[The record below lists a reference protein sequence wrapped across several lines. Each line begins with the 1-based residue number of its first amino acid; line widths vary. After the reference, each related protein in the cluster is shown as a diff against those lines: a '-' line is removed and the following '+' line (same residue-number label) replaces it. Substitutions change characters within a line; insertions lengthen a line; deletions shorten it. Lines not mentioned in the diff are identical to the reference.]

1 MAESET
7 ITQEQMNEF
16 LFTQI
21 VLMFQGAAWQH
32 LGKVMNPATNKV
44 ERDLA
49 QAKNTIDILGM
60 LQAKTKGNLSDNEQ
74 KFLEHALYELRMNYI
89 DEVNKAP
96 DEAEAASDEAE
107 ASTADAEAPAE
118 ESGEDAA
125 GNTEA
130 EAPEQD
136 VSEEQSGGDAAD
148 AAEAEAPTDEAASES
163 KEESD

>member
-1 MAESET
+1 MAEGEP

-32 LGKVMNPATNKV
+32 LGKVMNPATSKV

-89 DEVNKAP
+89 DEANKEP
-96 DEAEAASDEAE
+96 DEAEAPSDEAE

-125 GNTEA
+125 GSAEA
-130 EAPEQD
+130 EAQEA
-136 VSEEQSGGDAAD
+136 SAEQSGGDAAE
-148 AAEAEAPTDEAASES
+148 AAEAEAPKDEAASES

>member
-1 MAESET
+1 MAESEA
-7 ITQEQMNEF
+7 ISQEQMNEF

-60 LQAKTKGNLSDNEQ
+60 LEAKTKGNLSDNEK

-89 DEVNKAP
+89 DEVNKGPGETETPA
-96 DEAEAASDEAE
+96 DEAEAPA
-107 ASTADAEAPAE
+107 ADAESAAE
-118 ESGEDAA
+118 ESGDES
-125 GNTEA
+125 A
-130 EAPEQD
+130 EADAKEQEA
-136 VSEEQSGGDAAD
+136 SAEESGGDAAET
-148 AAEAEAPTDEAASES
+148 AEAEAPKADPSAES

>member
-1 MAESET
+1 MAASES

-16 LFTQI
+16 LFTQV

-74 KFLEHALYELRMNYI
+74 KFLEHALYELRMNYV
-89 DEVNKAP
+89 DEANKGP
-96 DEAEAASDEAE
+96 DEAEASAGEAE
-107 ASTADAEAPAE
+107 GDGSDAEAHAADAEATAAE
-118 ESGEDAA
+118 VGEDAA
-125 GNTEA
+125 ESAEA
-130 EAPEQD
+130 EAPEEAKSAD
-136 VSEEQSGGDAAD
+136 PPAEDASD
-148 AAEAEAPTDEAASES
+148 A

>member
-1 MAESET
+1 MSESEP

-16 LFTQI
+16 LFTQV

-74 KFLEHALYELRMNYI
+74 NFLEHALYELRMNYV
-89 DEVNKAP
+89 DEANKGP
-96 DEAEAASDEAE
+96 DEAESSADEAE
-107 ASTADAEAPAE
+107 GDGPDAEAPA
-118 ESGEDAA
+118 
-125 GNTEA
+125 
-130 EAPEQD
+130 
-136 VSEEQSGGDAAD
+136 GDAAD
-148 AAEAEAPTDEAASES
+148 DTAESAGAEAPKEAASADAPAEDTS
-163 KEESD
+163 DAKEGSD

>member
-1 MAESET
+1 MAESES
-7 ITQEQMNEF
+7 ISQEQMNEF
-16 LFTQI
+16 LFTQV

-74 KFLEHALYELRMNYI
+74 KFLEHALYELRMNYV
-89 DEVNKAP
+89 DEANKGPDEADASE
-96 DEAEAASDEAE
+96 DEAEAPAADIEATAGEGGDDAAESDEAE
-107 ASTADAEAPAE
+107 TPEEAKSADPPAE
-118 ESGEDAA
+118 DASGA
-125 GNTEA
+125 
-130 EAPEQD
+130 
-136 VSEEQSGGDAAD
+136 
-148 AAEAEAPTDEAASES
+148 

>member
-1 MAESET
+1 MGESEP

-60 LQAKTKGNLSDNEQ
+60 LQAKTKGNLSDNEK

-89 DEVNKAP
+89 DEVNKGPDEADAIA
-96 DEAEAASDEAE
+96 DEAEAPTAEAE
-107 ASTADAEAPAE
+107 ASAE
-118 ESGEDAA
+118 ESAEEAA
-125 GNTEA
+125 GSTEA

-136 VSEEQSGGDAAD
+136 ASEEQSAGDAAGT
-148 AAEAEAPTDEAASES
+148 AEAERPKDEAASAS

>member
-1 MAESET
+1 MAESES
-7 ITQEQMNEF
+7 ISQEQMNEF
-16 LFTQI
+16 LFTQV

-74 KFLEHALYELRMNYI
+74 KFLEHALYELRMNYV
-89 DEVNKAP
+89 DEANKGP
-96 DEAEAASDEAE
+96 DEAEASEDEAEAPAADVEATAGDDTAESDEAE
-107 ASTADAEAPAE
+107 TPEEAKSADPPAE
-118 ESGEDAA
+118 D
-125 GNTEA
+125 
-130 EAPEQD
+130 
-136 VSEEQSGGDAAD
+136 
-148 AAEAEAPTDEAASES
+148 ASEA

>member
-89 DEVNKAP
+89 DEVNKEP
-96 DEAEAASDEAE
+96 DEAEAPSDEAE

-125 GNTEA
+125 GSTEA
-130 EAPEQD
+130 EAPEQEAPA
-136 VSEEQSGGDAAD
+136 EESAGDAAD
-148 AAEAEAPTDEAASES
+148 AAETEAPKDEAASES

>member
-1 MAESET
+1 MAESES

-16 LFTQI
+16 LFTQV

-74 KFLEHALYELRMNYI
+74 KFLEHALYELRMNYV
-89 DEVNKAP
+89 DEANKGP
-96 DEAEAASDEAE
+96 DEADASED
-107 ASTADAEAPAE
+107 DAEAPAADVE
-118 ESGEDAA
+118 ATAAEGGEDAA
-125 GNTEA
+125 ESAEA
-130 EAPEQD
+130 EAPE
-136 VSEEQSGGDAAD
+136 
-148 AAEAEAPTDEAASES
+148 EAASGGAPAEDTS
-163 KEESD
+163 DAKEESD

>member
-1 MAESET
+1 MAESES

-16 LFTQI
+16 LFTQV

-74 KFLEHALYELRMNYI
+74 KFLEHALYELRMNYV
-89 DEVNKAP
+89 DEANKGP
-96 DEAEAASDEAE
+96 DEAEASEDEAE
-107 ASTADAEAPAE
+107 APAADVEATAGDGGDDTAEGDEAETPEEAKSADPPAE
-118 ESGEDAA
+118 D
-125 GNTEA
+125 
-130 EAPEQD
+130 
-136 VSEEQSGGDAAD
+136 
-148 AAEAEAPTDEAASES
+148 ASEA
-163 KEESD
+163 KEVSD

>member
-1 MAESET
+1 MAESEP

-89 DEVNKAP
+89 DEANKGPDETEAP
-96 DEAEAASDEAE
+96 GDEAEAPTADAEAGAEESGDDTAESTEAE
-107 ASTADAEAPAE
+107 APEQEAPAE
-118 ESGEDAA
+118 ESGGNAA
-125 GNTEA
+125 ET
-130 EAPEQD
+130 
-136 VSEEQSGGDAAD
+136 
-148 AAEAEAPTDEAASES
+148 AEAEAPKDDAESES
-163 KEESD
+163 KEESG

>member
-7 ITQEQMNEF
+7 ISQEQINEF

-60 LQAKTKGNLSDNEQ
+60 LQAKTKGNLSDNEK

-89 DEVNKAP
+89 DEANKGPDETEAP
-96 DEAEAASDEAE
+96 ADEAEAPAAEAE
-107 ASTADAEAPAE
+107 ASAD
-118 ESGEDAA
+118 ESGEV
-125 GNTEA
+125 GSGSTEA

-136 VSEEQSGGDAAD
+136 ASTEQSAGDAAQ
-148 AAEAEAPTDEAASES
+148 AAEAEAPKDEAASEP

>member
-1 MAESET
+1 MAESEP

-89 DEVNKAP
+89 DEANKGP
-96 DEAEAASDEAE
+96 DEAEAPGDEAE
-107 ASTADAEAPAE
+107 APTADAEAGAEESGDDTAESTVAEAPAE
-118 ESGEDAA
+118 ESGGNAA
-125 GNTEA
+125 ET
-130 EAPEQD
+130 
-136 VSEEQSGGDAAD
+136 
-148 AAEAEAPTDEAASES
+148 AEAEAPKDEAASES
-163 KEESD
+163 KEESG

>member
-1 MAESET
+1 MSEGEP

-32 LGKVMNPATNKV
+32 LGKVMNPANNKV

-96 DEAEAASDEAE
+96 DEEEAASDEAE
-107 ASTADAEAPAE
+107 ASKVDAEAPAE
-118 ESGEDAA
+118 ESGADAA

-130 EAPEQD
+130 EAQEASAED
-136 VSEEQSGGDAAD
+136 NGDAAE
-148 AAEAEAPTDEAASES
+148 AAEAEAPKDEAASES
-163 KEESD
+163 KEKSD

>member
-1 MAESET
+1 MAESES
-7 ITQEQMNEF
+7 ISQEQMNEF
-16 LFTQI
+16 LFTQV

-74 KFLEHALYELRMNYI
+74 KFLEHALYELRMNYV
-89 DEVNKAP
+89 DEANKGP
-96 DEAEAASDEAE
+96 DEAEASEDEAE
-107 ASTADAEAPAE
+107 APAADVEATAGDGGDDTAEGA
-118 ESGEDAA
+118 
-125 GNTEA
+125 EA
-130 EAPEQD
+130 EAPEEAKSAD
-136 VSEEQSGGDAAD
+136 PPAEDASD
-148 AAEAEAPTDEAASES
+148 A

>member
-60 LQAKTKGNLSDNEQ
+60 LQAKTKGNLSENEQ

-89 DEVNKAP
+89 DEVNKEP

-125 GNTEA
+125 GSTEG

-136 VSEEQSGGDAAD
+136 ASAEQSAGDAAEV
-148 AAEAEAPTDEAASES
+148 AEAKTPNDEAASES

>member
-1 MAESET
+1 MAESES
-7 ITQEQMNEF
+7 ITREQMNEF
-16 LFTQI
+16 LFTQV

-74 KFLEHALYELRMNYI
+74 KFLEHALYELRMNYV
-89 DEVNKAP
+89 DEANKGP
-96 DEAEAASDEAE
+96 DEADASED
-107 ASTADAEAPAE
+107 DAEAPAADVE
-118 ESGEDAA
+118 ATAGESGEDAA
-125 GNTEA
+125 ESAETEA
-130 EAPEQD
+130 PKETA
-136 VSEEQSGGDAAD
+136 SGDAPAED
-148 AAEAEAPTDEAASES
+148 ASDA

>member
-1 MAESET
+1 MGENES

-16 LFTQI
+16 LFSQV

-32 LGKVMNPATNKV
+32 LGKVMNPATNKA

-89 DEVNKAP
+89 DEVNKGPDEADAP
-96 DEAEAASDEAE
+96 ADEAEAP
-107 ASTADAEAPAE
+107 TADAEAGAE
-118 ESGEDAA
+118 ESGGD
-125 GNTEA
+125 TA
-130 EAPEQD
+130 E
-136 VSEEQSGGDAAD
+136 
-148 AAEAEAPTDEAASES
+148 AAEAEAPKDEASTEEKEEES
-163 KEESD
+163 GDAKEESD

>member
-1 MAESET
+1 MGESEP

-74 KFLEHALYELRMNYI
+74 RFLEHALYELRMNYI

-96 DEAEAASDEAE
+96 DEAEA
-107 ASTADAEAPAE
+107 STADAEAPAE

-125 GNTEA
+125 GSTEA

-136 VSEEQSGGDAAD
+136 ASAEQSGGDAAE
-148 AAEAEAPTDEAASES
+148 AAEAEAPKDEKASES

>member
-1 MAESET
+1 MAESEP

-16 LFTQI
+16 LFTQV

-74 KFLEHALYELRMNYI
+74 KFLEHALYELRMNYV
-89 DEVNKAP
+89 DEANKGP
-96 DEAEAASDEAE
+96 DEADASED
-107 ASTADAEAPAE
+107 DAEAPAA
-118 ESGEDAA
+118 DAEMA
-125 GNTEA
+125 
-130 EAPEQD
+130 
-136 VSEEQSGGDAAD
+136 GGDD
-148 AAEAEAPTDEAASES
+148 AAESAETEAPKETASGDAPAGDAS
-163 KEESD
+163 DAKEKSD

>member
-1 MAESET
+1 MAESES
-7 ITQEQMNEF
+7 ISQEQMNEF
-16 LFTQI
+16 LFTQV

-74 KFLEHALYELRMNYI
+74 KFLEHALYELRMNYV
-89 DEVNKAP
+89 DEANKGPDEADASE
-96 DEAEAASDEAE
+96 DEAEAPAADVEATAGDGGDDTDEGDEAE
-107 ASTADAEAPAE
+107 TPEEAKSADPPAE
-118 ESGEDAA
+118 D
-125 GNTEA
+125 
-130 EAPEQD
+130 
-136 VSEEQSGGDAAD
+136 
-148 AAEAEAPTDEAASES
+148 ASEA

>member
-1 MAESET
+1 MAESEP

-89 DEVNKAP
+89 DEANKGP
-96 DEAEAASDEAE
+96 DEAEAPGDEAE
-107 ASTADAEAPAE
+107 APTADAEAGAEESGDDTAESTEAEAPAE
-118 ESGEDAA
+118 ESGGNAA
-125 GNTEA
+125 ET
-130 EAPEQD
+130 
-136 VSEEQSGGDAAD
+136 
-148 AAEAEAPTDEAASES
+148 AEAEAPKDDAASES
-163 KEESD
+163 KEESG

>member
-1 MAESET
+1 MGESEP
-7 ITQEQMNEF
+7 ITQEQINEF
-16 LFTQI
+16 LFMQV

-32 LGKVMNPATNKV
+32 IGKVMNPATNKV

-89 DEVNKAP
+89 DEVNKVP
-96 DEAEAASDEAE
+96 DEAEAP
-107 ASTADAEAPAE
+107 TADA
-118 ESGEDAA
+118 D
-125 GNTEA
+125 
-130 EAPEQD
+130 APE
-136 VSEEQSGGDAAD
+136 EKNGGDAAE
-148 AAEAEAPTDEAASES
+148 AAEAEAPKDEASAES

>member
-1 MAESET
+1 MAESEP
-7 ITQEQMNEF
+7 ITQEQINEF

-32 LGKVMNPATNKV
+32 LGKVMNPASNKV

-89 DEVNKAP
+89 DEVNKVPDETEAP
-96 DEAEAASDEAE
+96 GDEAEAP
-107 ASTADAEAPAE
+107 TADGEAAAE
-118 ESGEDAA
+118 ESGDDAA
-125 GNTEA
+125 ESAEA
-130 EAPEQD
+130 EAPEQEA
-136 VSEEQSGGDAAD
+136 S
-148 AAEAEAPTDEAASES
+148 AEAPKEEASTEATEEES
-163 KEESD
+163 GDATEESD

>member
-1 MAESET
+1 MAESEP
-7 ITQEQMNEF
+7 ITQDQINEF

-32 LGKVMNPATNKV
+32 LGKVMNPASNKV

-89 DEVNKAP
+89 DEVNKVP
-96 DEAEAASDEAE
+96 DETEGPGDEAEAP
-107 ASTADAEAPAE
+107 TADAEAAAE
-118 ESGEDAA
+118 ESGDDAA
-125 GNTEA
+125 ESAEA
-130 EAPEQD
+130 EAPEQEA
-136 VSEEQSGGDAAD
+136 S
-148 AAEAEAPTDEAASES
+148 AEAPKKEASTEATEEES
-163 KEESD
+163 GDAKEESD

>member
-1 MAESET
+1 MAESEP

-60 LQAKTKGNLSDNEQ
+60 LQVKTKGNLSDNEQ

-89 DEVNKAP
+89 DEVNKEP
-96 DEAEAASDEAE
+96 DEAEATS
-107 ASTADAEAPAE
+107 ADAEAPAE

-125 GNTEA
+125 GSTEA
-130 EAPEQD
+130 EASEQEAS
-136 VSEEQSGGDAAD
+136 SEENGGDAAE
-148 AAEAEAPTDEAASES
+148 AAEAEASES